1 MKIDDSTPSADSDS
15 SPYANSRVRRL
26 VRVGAWNGLT
36 VLIGA
41 ALVGIV
47 VEAYFHLTKPFMT
60 SSLPSEFVPEVGLV
74 RTPNAE
80 MRYTNRLDFWTVQRS
95 NSLGFLDREP
105 PSLQRAAAS
114 CHVVVLGD
122 SNVEAREVPLDAK
135 LHMRLEEVAAKKL
148 PRLKITTS
156 AYGRGDTGQV
166 QQLAFYDNF
175 ARALRPRLVVLVF
188 IPNDFMD
195 NSPVLYGSMTGWDPE
210 HLPARSVVKN
220 EEERMTFRPP
230 QGDYADFASTSPMS
244 WRRLLSRAAHEGS
257 WIASWLEVRVGPS
270 RTKRDPQLRRLGDL
284 RPLFAQDDPP
294 PVVQEALEYT
304 IFALEQFKSRTD
316 EDGARLVM
324 LVSHRVTVVSP
335 ALFRRVSQIA
345 ADVGIPVID
354 QADYIL
360 RQGADLKDAQWTHDA
375 HWNVAGH
382 QWAAEALVE
391 YIEGRPDLC
400 DNPV

>member
-1 MKIDDSTPSADSDS
+1 MKIDDSTPYADSDS
-15 SPYANSRVRRL
+15 TPYANSRVRRL

-36 VLIGA
+36 VLVGA

-47 VEAYFHLTKPFMT
+47 AEAYFHLTKPFMT

-74 RTPNAE
+74 RTPNTE

-105 PSLQRAAAS
+105 PSLQTAAAS

-135 LHMRLEEVAAKKL
+135 LHMRLEEVAARKL
-148 PRLKITTS
+148 PHLMITTS
-156 AYGRGDTGQV
+156 AFGRGDTGQV

-210 HLPARSVVKN
+210 HLPARSVVKSA
-220 EEERMTFRPP
+220 EGRMTFRPP
-230 QGDYADFASTSPMS
+230 QSDYADFASASPMS
-244 WRRLLSRAAHEGS
+244 WRRLLSRAAREGS
-257 WIASWLEVRVGPS
+257 WLASWLEVRVGPS
-270 RTKRDPQLRRLGDL
+270 RTRRDPQLRRLGDL
-284 RPLFAQDDPP
+284 RPLFAQDHPP

-354 QADYIL
+354 QADYIF
-360 RQGADLKDAQWTHDA
+360 RQGAELKDAQWTHDA

-391 YIEGRPDLC
+391 YIEQRPALC
-400 DNPV
+400 DDPE